1 MSEMAI
7 FQQPRHSCEYC
18 AESQLTPQGNGGTM
32 GSKTLIAV
40 GLIWLVVVALWLWLS
55 PQQWGHIWLAKGTTK
70 RTALIAGIYL
80 FWLLYQLFVVGWL
93 VPLGYQPCNTSKDG
107 PEILP
112 TTLPTKCDVLCDFR
126 VLRHSEDASHISE
139 AGDHAR
145 HRIVGMNLILQID
158 EALVPRCDERF
169 KHLPHWH
176 DAVSHRDLT
185 LLALEIR
192 KILHVYVE

>member
-93 VPLGYQPCNTSKDG
+93 VPLGYG
-107 PEILP
+107 IYRL
-112 TTLPTKCDVLCDFR
+112 
-126 VLRHSEDASHISE
+126 LRHH
-139 AGDHAR
+139 
-145 HRIVGMNLILQID
+145 
-158 EALVPRCDERF
+158 
-169 KHLPHWH
+169 
-176 DAVSHRDLT
+176 
-185 LLALEIR
+185 
-192 KILHVYVE
+192 

>member
-1 MSEMAI
+1 MSLHTFSNARPAAPDSGLGSKRIMGQEARGKSSHRHHLQRRSSVPMSVMAI

-70 RTALIAGIYL
+70 RTARIAGIYL

-93 VPLGYQPCNTSKDG
+93 VPLGYG
-107 PEILP
+107 IYRL
-112 TTLPTKCDVLCDFR
+112 
-126 VLRHSEDASHISE
+126 LRHH
-139 AGDHAR
+139 
-145 HRIVGMNLILQID
+145 
-158 EALVPRCDERF
+158 
-169 KHLPHWH
+169 
-176 DAVSHRDLT
+176 
-185 LLALEIR
+185 
-192 KILHVYVE
+192 